1 MSKSSDPEFENNDD
15 QKEKIVEVDQKEKI
29 VEVDQ
34 KEKIV
39 EVQEKDIEP
48 LPEEKS
54 LVISE
59 DVFPDSLIIVPLY
72 DRPLFPKMLLPV
84 IISDE
89 KLENILEEELKGPLR
104 YVGLVYC
111 SENEGPEQSGEDVN
125 IPDNLAKIGTVARIV
140 QASKHGNDPM
150 HIIVQVMERF
160 EILEIFADDPIFR
173 AKVKY
178 LQVTESQKSEFELK
192 AFSVSII
199 NFIKELVQLNPLFKE
214 ELGLLMGRINLKDP
228 ATLADFAASMT
239 TASGKELQDILETMS
254 IKERIEKALN
264 LLRHELEVAKLQVKI
279 SQRVED
285 RMSQQ
290 QREFFLR
297 EQLKEIKKELGITKE
312 GPESEVEKFE
322 ARIKKLK
329 LSEEAKERID
339 EELEKMRLIE
349 PASPEYHVTRTYLDW
364 LTILPWGI
372 YSKDYYN
379 IQRAARI
386 LNRDHYGLK
395 DVKDRILELIS
406 VGIINGDLA
415 GSIVLLVGPPGTG
428 KTSVGQ
434 SIARALGRKFY
445 RFSLGGMRDEAEI
458 KGHRRTYIG
467 ALPGKFVNA
476 IKTCKTANPVIML
489 DEIDKIGA
497 SFQGDP
503 ASALLEVLDPE
514 QNKDFLDHYLDVRFD
529 LSKVL
534 FICTAN
540 QTDTIPPALLD
551 RMEVIRLSGY
561 ILEEKLE
568 IARKH
573 LLPKQLK
580 IHGLNK
586 SQFSLP
592 KVVLREIID
601 GYAREAG
608 VRSLENNLKKL
619 MRKSARKIV
628 EEEIELVKISKDELP
643 EMLGRKT
650 FAEETRYKKPKVG
663 VITGLAY
670 TSVGGA
676 TLFIESSFVEAKNPG
691 FKQTGQLG
699 DVMIEST
706 EIAYTFIRSKG
717 ITDEKIKTFF
727 KENFVHMHVPAGA
740 TPKDGPS
747 AGITMACALYSLV
760 TQEPIITNI
769 AMTGELTLTGL
780 VMPIG
785 GVKEKTIAA
794 RRAGIT
800 QLIFPAENQKDF
812 EELDEIIS
820 AGIKTHF
827 VKSFDDVL
835 PICFPNLKGTKRKTP
850 SKS

>member
-1 MSKSSDPEFENNDD
+1 MIQSPDSEFENENDS
-15 QKEKIVEVDQKEKI
+15 
-29 VEVDQ
+29 
-34 KEKIV
+34 
-39 EVQEKDIEP
+39 QEEEIEIQGNIIEA
-48 LPEEKS
+48 LPEDKA
-54 LVISE
+54 LVVSE
-59 DVFPDSLIIVPLY
+59 DVFPDSLLIVPLY

-84 IISDE
+84 IISEE
-89 KLENILEEELKGPLR
+89 KLGKVLLKELKGPLR
-104 YVGLVYC
+104 YVGLVY
-111 SENEGPEQSGEDVN
+111 SYEPEDDSQTNEPGTTENLSKVGAVG
-125 IPDNLAKIGTVARIV
+125 KIV
-140 QASKHGNDPM
+140 QAAKHGNDPM

-160 EILEIFADDPIFR
+160 EIIDITSEDPIIR
-173 AKVKY
+173 AKVEY
-178 LQVTESQKSEFELK
+178 ITETGEEKSEDELK

-199 NFIKELVQLNPLFKE
+199 NLIKELVQLNPLFKE

-239 TASGKELQDILETMS
+239 TASGKELQEILETKN
-254 IKERIEKALN
+254 IKIRIEKALY

-312 GPESEVEKFE
+312 GSESETDKYE

-329 LSEEAKERID
+329 LSEEAEERID
-339 EELEKMRLIE
+339 EELEKLRLIE
-349 PASPEYHVTRTYLDW
+349 PASPEYNVTRTYLDW

-372 YSKDYYN
+372 YSKDFFN

-406 VGIINGDLA
+406 VGIIKGDLA

-434 SIARALGRKFY
+434 SIARALGRKYF

-467 ALPGKFVNA
+467 ALPGKFINA

-497 SFQGDP
+497 SFHGDP

-540 QTDTIPPALLD
+540 QTDSIPPALLD

-580 IHGLNK
+580 IHGLK
-586 SQFSLP
+586 KTQFSLP
-592 KVVLREIID
+592 KPVLRKIID

-619 MRKSARKIV
+619 LRQTARKFV
-628 EEEIELVKISKDELP
+628 EEEIDQVKISKDDLP
-643 EMLGRKT
+643 DMLGRKA
-650 FAEETRYKKPKVG
+650 FAEESRYKTPKIG

-670 TSVGGA
+670 SSVGGA
-676 TLFIESSFVEAKNPG
+676 TLFIEASNVEAKNPG

-699 DVMIEST
+699 DVMVEST
-706 EIAYTFIRSKG
+706 EIAYTFIRSLG
-717 ITDEKIKTFF
+717 SNDEKIKNFF
-727 KENFVHMHVPAGA
+727 AQNFVHLHVPAGA

-747 AGITMACALYSLV
+747 AGITMACALQSLV
-760 TQEPIITNI
+760 AQEAVIPNL

-794 RRAGIT
+794 KRAGIT
-800 QLIFPAENQKDF
+800 QLIFPAENKKDF
-812 EELDEIIS
+812 DDLDESII
-820 AGIKTHF
+820 GKITPYF
-827 VKSFDDVL
+827 VKTFAEVL
-835 PICFPNLKGTKRKTP
+835 PICFPNLKGTKKIKISKT
-850 SKS
+850 

>member
-1 MSKSSDPEFENNDD
+1 MIQSPDSEFENENDS
-15 QKEKIVEVDQKEKI
+15 QEEEI
-29 VEVDQ
+29 
-34 KEKIV
+34 
-39 EVQEKDIEP
+39 EVQENIIEA
-48 LPEEKS
+48 LPEDKA
-54 LVISE
+54 LVVSE
-59 DVFPDSLIIVPLY
+59 DVFPDSLLIVPLY

-84 IISDE
+84 IISEE
-89 KLENILEEELKGPLR
+89 KLGKVLLKELKGPLR
-104 YVGLVYC
+104 YVGLVY
-111 SENEGPEQSGEDVN
+111 SYEPEDDSQTNEPGTTENLSKVGAVG
-125 IPDNLAKIGTVARIV
+125 KIV
-140 QASKHGNDPM
+140 QAAKHGNDPM

-160 EILEIFADDPIFR
+160 EIIDITSEDPIIR
-173 AKVKY
+173 AKVEY
-178 LQVTESQKSEFELK
+178 ITETGEEKSEDELK

-199 NFIKELVQLNPLFKE
+199 NLIKELVQLNPLFKE

-239 TASGKELQDILETMS
+239 TASGKELQEILETKS
-254 IKERIEKALN
+254 IKKRIEKALY

-312 GPESEVEKFE
+312 GSESETDKYE

-329 LSEEAKERID
+329 LSEEAEERID
-339 EELEKMRLIE
+339 EELEKLRLIE
-349 PASPEYHVTRTYLDW
+349 PASPEYNVTRTYLDW

-372 YSKDYYN
+372 YSKDFFN

-434 SIARALGRKFY
+434 SIARALGRKYF

-467 ALPGKFVNA
+467 ALPGKFINA

-497 SFQGDP
+497 SFHGDP

-540 QTDTIPPALLD
+540 QTDSIPPALLD

-580 IHGLNK
+580 IHGLK
-586 SQFSLP
+586 KTQFSLP
-592 KVVLREIID
+592 KPVLRKIID

-619 MRKSARKIV
+619 LRKTARKFV
-628 EEEIELVKISKDELP
+628 EEEIDQVKISKDDLP
-643 EMLGRKT
+643 DMLGRKT
-650 FAEETRYKKPKVG
+650 FAEESRYKKPKIG

-676 TLFIESSFVEAKNPG
+676 TLFIEASNVEAKNPG

-699 DVMIEST
+699 DVMVEST
-706 EIAYTFIRSKG
+706 EIAYTFIRSLG
-717 ITDEKIKTFF
+717 SNDERIKNFF
-727 KENFVHMHVPAGA
+727 AQNFVHLHVPAGA

-747 AGITMACALYSLV
+747 AGITMACALQSLV
-760 TQEPIITNI
+760 AQEAVIPNL

-794 RRAGIT
+794 KRAGIT
-800 QLIFPAENQKDF
+800 QLIFPAENKKDF
-812 EELDEIIS
+812 DDLDESII
-820 AGIKTHF
+820 GKITPYF
-827 VKSFDDVL
+827 VKTFAEVL
-835 PICFPNLKGTKRKTP
+835 PICFPNLKGTKKIKISKT
-850 SKS
+850 

>member
-1 MSKSSDPEFENNDD
+1 MIQSPDSEFENENDS
-15 QKEKIVEVDQKEKI
+15 
-29 VEVDQ
+29 
-34 KEKIV
+34 
-39 EVQEKDIEP
+39 QEEEIEIQGNIIEA
-48 LPEEKS
+48 LPEDKA
-54 LVISE
+54 LVVSE
-59 DVFPDSLIIVPLY
+59 DVFPDSLLIVPLY

-84 IISDE
+84 IISEE
-89 KLENILEEELKGPLR
+89 KLGKVLLKELKGPLR
-104 YVGLVYC
+104 YVGLVY
-111 SENEGPEQSGEDVN
+111 SYEPEDDSQTNEPGTT
-125 IPDNLAKIGTVARIV
+125 DNLSKVGAVGKIV
-140 QASKHGNDPM
+140 QAAKHGNDPM

-160 EILEIFADDPIFR
+160 EIIDITSEDPIIR
-173 AKVKY
+173 AKVEY
-178 LQVTESQKSEFELK
+178 ITETGEEKSEDELK

-199 NFIKELVQLNPLFKE
+199 NLIKELVQLNPLFKE

-239 TASGKELQDILETMS
+239 TASGKELQEILETKN
-254 IKERIEKALN
+254 IKIRIEKALY

-312 GPESEVEKFE
+312 GSESETDKYE

-329 LSEEAKERID
+329 LSEEAEERID
-339 EELEKMRLIE
+339 EELEKLRLIE
-349 PASPEYHVTRTYLDW
+349 PASPEYNVTRTYLDW

-372 YSKDYYN
+372 YSKDFFN

-406 VGIINGDLA
+406 VGIIKGDLA

-434 SIARALGRKFY
+434 SIARALGRKYF

-467 ALPGKFVNA
+467 ALPGKFINA

-497 SFQGDP
+497 SFHGDP

-540 QTDTIPPALLD
+540 QTDSIPPALLD

-580 IHGLNK
+580 IHGLK
-586 SQFSLP
+586 KTQFSLP
-592 KVVLREIID
+592 KPVLREIID

-619 MRKSARKIV
+619 LRKTARKFV
-628 EEEIELVKISKDELP
+628 EEEIEQVKISKDDLP
-643 EMLGRKT
+643 DMLGRKA
-650 FAEETRYKKPKVG
+650 FAEESRYKKPKIG

-676 TLFIESSFVEAKNPG
+676 TLFIEASNVEAKNPG

-699 DVMIEST
+699 DVMVEST
-706 EIAYTFIRSKG
+706 EIAYTFIRSLG
-717 ITDEKIKTFF
+717 SNDEKIKNFF
-727 KENFVHMHVPAGA
+727 AQNFVHLHVPAGA

-747 AGITMACALYSLV
+747 AGITMACALQSLV
-760 TQEPIITNI
+760 AQEAVIPNL

-794 RRAGIT
+794 KRAGIT
-800 QLIFPAENQKDF
+800 QLIFPAENKKDF
-812 EELDEIIS
+812 DDLDESII
-820 AGIKTHF
+820 GKITPYF
-827 VKSFDDVL
+827 VKTFAEVL
-835 PICFPNLKGTKRKTP
+835 PICFPNLKGTKKIKISKT
-850 SKS
+850 

>member
-1 MSKSSDPEFENNDD
+1 MIQSPDSEFENENDS
-15 QKEKIVEVDQKEKI
+15 QEEVI
-29 VEVDQ
+29 
-34 KEKIV
+34 
-39 EVQEKDIEP
+39 EVQENIIEA
-48 LPEEKS
+48 LPEDKS
-54 LVISE
+54 LVVSE
-59 DVFPDSLIIVPLY
+59 DVFPDSLLIVPLY

-84 IISDE
+84 IISEE
-89 KLENILEEELKGPLR
+89 KLEKVLLKELKGPLR
-104 YVGLVYC
+104 YVGLVY
-111 SENEGPEQSGEDVN
+111 SYEPEDDSHTNEPGITETLSKVGAVG
-125 IPDNLAKIGTVARIV
+125 KIV

-160 EILEIFADDPIFR
+160 EIIDIASEDPIIR
-173 AKVKY
+173 AKVEY
-178 LQVTESQKSEFELK
+178 IPETGEEKSEDELK

-199 NFIKELVQLNPLFKE
+199 NLIKELVQLNPLFKE

-239 TASGKELQDILETMS
+239 TASGKELQEILETKS
-254 IKERIEKALN
+254 IKIRIEKALY

-312 GPESEVEKFE
+312 GSESETDKYE

-329 LSEEAKERID
+329 LSEEAEERID
-339 EELEKMRLIE
+339 EELEKLRLIE
-349 PASPEYHVTRTYLDW
+349 PASPEYNVTRTYLDW

-372 YSKDYYN
+372 YSKDFFN

-434 SIARALGRKFY
+434 SIARALGRKYF

-467 ALPGKFVNA
+467 ALPGKFINA

-497 SFQGDP
+497 SFHGDP

-580 IHGLNK
+580 IHGLK
-586 SQFSLP
+586 KTQFSLP
-592 KVVLREIID
+592 KPVLREIID

-619 MRKSARKIV
+619 LRKTARKFV
-628 EEEIELVKISKDELP
+628 EEEIDQVKISKDDLP
-643 EMLGRKT
+643 DMLGRKA
-650 FAEETRYKKPKVG
+650 FAEESRYKKPKIG

-676 TLFIESSFVEAKNPG
+676 TLFIEASSVEAKNPG

-699 DVMIEST
+699 DVMVEST
-706 EIAYTFIRSKG
+706 EIAYTFIRSLG
-717 ITDEKIKTFF
+717 SNDERIKNFF
-727 KENFVHMHVPAGA
+727 AQNFVHLHVPAGA

-747 AGITMACALYSLV
+747 AGITMACALQSLV
-760 TQEPIITNI
+760 AQEAVIPNL

-794 RRAGIT
+794 KRAGIT
-800 QLIFPAENQKDF
+800 QLIFPAENKKDF
-812 EELDEIIS
+812 DDLDESII
-820 AGIKTHF
+820 GKITPYF
-827 VKSFDDVL
+827 VKTFTEVL
-835 PICFPNLKGTKRKTP
+835 PICFPNLKGTKKNKIPKT
-850 SKS
+850 

>member
-1 MSKSSDPEFENNDD
+1 MIQSPDSEFENENDS
-15 QKEKIVEVDQKEKI
+15 
-29 VEVDQ
+29 
-34 KEKIV
+34 
-39 EVQEKDIEP
+39 QEEEIEIQGNIIEA
-48 LPEEKS
+48 LPEDKA
-54 LVISE
+54 LVVSE
-59 DVFPDSLIIVPLY
+59 DVFPDSLLIVPLY

-84 IISDE
+84 IISEE
-89 KLENILEEELKGPLR
+89 KLGKVLLKELKGPLR
-104 YVGLVYC
+104 YVGLVY
-111 SENEGPEQSGEDVN
+111 SYEPEDDSQTNEPGTT
-125 IPDNLAKIGTVARIV
+125 DNLSKVGAVGKIV
-140 QASKHGNDPM
+140 QAAKHGNDPM

-160 EILEIFADDPIFR
+160 EIIEITSEDPIIR
-173 AKVKY
+173 AKVEY
-178 LQVTESQKSEFELK
+178 ITETGEEKSEDELK

-199 NFIKELVQLNPLFKE
+199 NLIKELVQLNPLFKE

-239 TASGKELQDILETMS
+239 TASGKELQEILETKN
-254 IKERIEKALN
+254 IKIRIEKALY

-312 GPESEVEKFE
+312 GSESETDKYE

-329 LSEEAKERID
+329 LSEEAEERID
-339 EELEKMRLIE
+339 EELEKLRLIE
-349 PASPEYHVTRTYLDW
+349 PASPEYNVTRTYLDW

-372 YSKDYYN
+372 YSKDFFN

-406 VGIINGDLA
+406 VGIIKGDLA

-434 SIARALGRKFY
+434 SIARALGRKYF

-467 ALPGKFVNA
+467 ALPGKFINA

-497 SFQGDP
+497 SFHGDP

-540 QTDTIPPALLD
+540 QTDSIPPALLD

-580 IHGLNK
+580 IHGLK
-586 SQFSLP
+586 KTQFSLP
-592 KVVLREIID
+592 KPVLRKIID

-619 MRKSARKIV
+619 LRQTARKFV
-628 EEEIELVKISKDELP
+628 EEEIDQVKISKDDLP
-643 EMLGRKT
+643 DMLGRKA
-650 FAEETRYKKPKVG
+650 FAEESRYKTPKIG

-676 TLFIESSFVEAKNPG
+676 TLFIEASNVEAKNPG

-699 DVMIEST
+699 DVMVEST
-706 EIAYTFIRSKG
+706 EIAYTFIRSLG
-717 ITDEKIKTFF
+717 SNDEKIKNFF
-727 KENFVHMHVPAGA
+727 AQNFVHLHVPAGA

-747 AGITMACALYSLV
+747 AGITMACALQSLV
-760 TQEPIITNI
+760 AQEAVIPNL

-794 RRAGIT
+794 KRAGIT
-800 QLIFPAENQKDF
+800 QLIFPAENKKDF
-812 EELDEIIS
+812 DDLDESII
-820 AGIKTHF
+820 GKITPYF
-827 VKSFDDVL
+827 VKTFAEVL
-835 PICFPNLKGTKRKTP
+835 PICFPNLKGTKKIKISKT
-850 SKS
+850 

>member
-1 MSKSSDPEFENNDD
+1 MSQPTDQDFEKDEENREDIIEVT
-15 QKEKIVEVDQKEKI
+15 EKIGEAI
-29 VEVDQ
+29 
-34 KEKIV
+34 
-39 EVQEKDIEP
+39 
-48 LPEEKS
+48 PEDKS
-54 LVISE
+54 LVVSE
-59 DVFPDSLIIVPLY
+59 DVFPESLIIVPLY

-89 KLENILEEELKGPLR
+89 KLEKVLLEELKESLR
-104 YVGLVYC
+104 YVGLVY
-111 SENEGPEQSGEDVN
+111 SFEQDKNSPAEGAPN
-125 IPDNLAKIGTVARIV
+125 PKNLAQIGAVGRIV

-160 EILEIFADDPIFR
+160 EIKEIDADDPVLK
-173 AKVKY
+173 AKVEY
-178 LQVTESQKSEFELK
+178 LQDTGGQKTEYELK

-199 NFIKELVQLNPLFKE
+199 NLIKELVQLNPLFKE

-239 TASGKELQDILETMS
+239 TASGKELQEILETRN
-254 IKERIEKALN
+254 IKTRIEKALN
-264 LLRHELEVAKLQVKI
+264 LLRHELEVAKLQFKI

-312 GPESEVEKFE
+312 GSESETEKYE
-322 ARIKKLK
+322 ARIKKLN
-329 LSEEAKERID
+329 LTEEAKERIN
-339 EELEKMRLIE
+339 EEMEKLRLIE
-349 PASPEYHVTRTYLDW
+349 PASPEYNVTRTYLDW

-372 YSKDYYN
+372 YSKDYFN

-386 LNRDHYGLK
+386 LNRDHYGLN

-434 SIARALGRKFY
+434 SIAKALGRKFY

-467 ALPGKFVNA
+467 ALPGKFINA
-476 IKTCKTANPVIML
+476 IKTSKTANPVIML

-540 QTDTIPPALLD
+540 QTETIPPALLD

-561 ILEEKLE
+561 IIEEKLE

-580 IHGLNK
+580 THGLKK

-608 VRSLENNLKKL
+608 VRGLENNLKKL
-619 MRKSARKIV
+619 LRKSARKIV
-628 EEEIELVKISKDELP
+628 EEESDCVKISKHDLP

-650 FAEETRYKKPKVG
+650 FAEETRYKKPKIG

-676 TLFIESSFVEAKNPG
+676 TLFIEASCVEAKNPG

-699 DVMIEST
+699 DVMVEST
-706 EIAYTFIRSKG
+706 EIAYTYIRSIGSK
-717 ITDEKIKTFF
+717 DKKIQKFF
-727 KENFVHMHVPAGA
+727 TENFVHLHVPAGA

-760 TQEPIITNI
+760 TQEPVIANL

-780 VMPIG
+780 VMPVG
-785 GVKEKTIAA
+785 GIKEKTIAA

-812 EELDEIIS
+812 DDLDESIKG
-820 AGIKTHF
+820 GIKPYF
-827 VKSFDDVL
+827 VKNFSDVL
-835 PICFPNLKGTKRKTP
+835 PVGFPDLSVRKKKIP
-850 SKS
+850 SK

>member
-1 MSKSSDPEFENNDD
+1 MIQSPDSEFENENDS
-15 QKEKIVEVDQKEKI
+15 QEEEI
-29 VEVDQ
+29 
-34 KEKIV
+34 
-39 EVQEKDIEP
+39 EVQENIIEA
-48 LPEEKS
+48 LPEDKA
-54 LVISE
+54 LVVSE
-59 DVFPDSLIIVPLY
+59 DVFPDSLLIVPLY

-84 IISDE
+84 IISEE
-89 KLENILEEELKGPLR
+89 KLGKVLLKELKGPLR
-104 YVGLVYC
+104 YVGLVY
-111 SENEGPEQSGEDVN
+111 SYEPEDDSQTNEPGTTENLSKVGAVG
-125 IPDNLAKIGTVARIV
+125 KIV

-160 EILEIFADDPIFR
+160 EIIDITSEDPIIR
-173 AKVKY
+173 AKVEY
-178 LQVTESQKSEFELK
+178 ITETGEEKSEDELK

-199 NFIKELVQLNPLFKE
+199 NLIKELVQLNPLFKE

-239 TASGKELQDILETMS
+239 TASGKELQEILETKN
-254 IKERIEKALN
+254 IKIRIEKALY

-312 GPESEVEKFE
+312 GSESETDKYE

-329 LSEEAKERID
+329 LSEEAEERID
-339 EELEKMRLIE
+339 EELEKLRLIE
-349 PASPEYHVTRTYLDW
+349 PASPEYNVTRTYLDW

-372 YSKDYYN
+372 YSKDFFN

-406 VGIINGDLA
+406 VGIIKGDLA

-434 SIARALGRKFY
+434 SIARALGRKYF

-467 ALPGKFVNA
+467 ALPGKFINA

-497 SFQGDP
+497 SFHGDP

-540 QTDTIPPALLD
+540 QTDSIPPALLD

-580 IHGLNK
+580 IHGLK
-586 SQFSLP
+586 KTQFSLP
-592 KVVLREIID
+592 KPVLREIID

-619 MRKSARKIV
+619 LRKTARKFV
-628 EEEIELVKISKDELP
+628 EEEIDQVKISKDDLP
-643 EMLGRKT
+643 DMLGRKA
-650 FAEETRYKKPKVG
+650 FAEESRYKKPKIG

-676 TLFIESSFVEAKNPG
+676 TLFIEASNVEAKNPG

-699 DVMIEST
+699 DVMVEST
-706 EIAYTFIRSKG
+706 EIAYTFIRSLG
-717 ITDEKIKTFF
+717 SNDERIKNFF
-727 KENFVHMHVPAGA
+727 AQNFVHLHVPAGA

-747 AGITMACALYSLV
+747 AGITMACALQSLV
-760 TQEPIITNI
+760 AQEAVIPNL

-794 RRAGIT
+794 KRAGIT
-800 QLIFPAENQKDF
+800 QLIFPAENKKDF
-812 EELDEIIS
+812 DDLDESII
-820 AGIKTHF
+820 GKITPYF
-827 VKSFDDVL
+827 VKTFAEVL
-835 PICFPNLKGTKRKTP
+835 PICFPNLKGTKKIKISKT
-850 SKS
+850 

>member
-1 MSKSSDPEFENNDD
+1 MTQPTDQDFEKDEENREDIIEVT
-15 QKEKIVEVDQKEKI
+15 EKIGEA
-29 VEVDQ
+29 
-34 KEKIV
+34 
-39 EVQEKDIEP
+39 
-48 LPEEKS
+48 LPEDKS
-54 LVISE
+54 LVVSE
-59 DVFPDSLIIVPLY
+59 DVFPDSLLIVPLY

-89 KLENILEEELKGPLR
+89 KLEKVLLEELKESLR
-104 YVGLVYC
+104 YVGLVY
-111 SENEGPEQSGEDVN
+111 SFEQDKNSPTEGATSSK
-125 IPDNLAKIGTVARIV
+125 NLAQIGAVGKIV

-160 EILEIFADDPIFR
+160 EIKEIDADDPVLK
-173 AKVKY
+173 AKVEY
-178 LQVTESQKSEFELK
+178 LQDTGGQKTEYELK

-199 NFIKELVQLNPLFKE
+199 NLIKELVQLNPLFKE

-239 TASGKELQDILETMS
+239 TASGKELQEVLETRN
-254 IKERIEKALN
+254 IKTRIEKALN
-264 LLRHELEVAKLQVKI
+264 LLRHELEVAKLQFKI

-312 GPESEVEKFE
+312 GSESETEKYE

-329 LSEEAKERID
+329 LTEEAEERIN
-339 EELEKMRLIE
+339 EEMEKLRLIE
-349 PASPEYHVTRTYLDW
+349 PASPEYNVTRTYLDW

-372 YSKDYYN
+372 YSKDYFN

-386 LNRDHYGLK
+386 LNRDHYGLN

-467 ALPGKFVNA
+467 ALPGKFINA
-476 IKTCKTANPVIML
+476 IKTSKTANPVIML

-497 SFQGDP
+497 SFHGDP

-540 QTDTIPPALLD
+540 QTDTIPPVLLD

-580 IHGLNK
+580 THGLKK

-608 VRSLENNLKKL
+608 VRGLENNLKKL
-619 MRKSARKIV
+619 LRKSARKIV
-628 EEEIELVKISKDELP
+628 EEESDCVKISKHDLP

-650 FAEETRYKKPKVG
+650 FAEETRYKKPKIG

-670 TSVGGA
+670 TSVGGT
-676 TLFIESSFVEAKNPG
+676 TLFIEASCVEAKNPG
-691 FKQTGQLG
+691 FKQTG
-699 DVMIEST
+699 
-706 EIAYTFIRSKG
+706 
-717 ITDEKIKTFF
+717 
-727 KENFVHMHVPAGA
+727 
-740 TPKDGPS
+740 
-747 AGITMACALYSLV
+747 
-760 TQEPIITNI
+760 
-769 AMTGELTLTGL
+769 
-780 VMPIG
+780 
-785 GVKEKTIAA
+785 
-794 RRAGIT
+794 
-800 QLIFPAENQKDF
+800 
-812 EELDEIIS
+812 
-820 AGIKTHF
+820 
-827 VKSFDDVL
+827 
-835 PICFPNLKGTKRKTP
+835 
-850 SKS
+850 

>member
-1 MSKSSDPEFENNDD
+1 MIQSPDSEFENENDS
-15 QKEKIVEVDQKEKI
+15 QEEEI
-29 VEVDQ
+29 
-34 KEKIV
+34 
-39 EVQEKDIEP
+39 EVQENIIEA
-48 LPEEKS
+48 LPEDKA
-54 LVISE
+54 LVVSE
-59 DVFPDSLIIVPLY
+59 DVFPDSLLIVPLY

-84 IISDE
+84 IISEE
-89 KLENILEEELKGPLR
+89 KLGKVLLKELKGPLR
-104 YVGLVYC
+104 YVGLVY
-111 SENEGPEQSGEDVN
+111 SYEPEDDSQTNEPGTTENLSKVGAVG
-125 IPDNLAKIGTVARIV
+125 KIV
-140 QASKHGNDPM
+140 QAAKHGNDPM

-160 EILEIFADDPIFR
+160 EIIDITSEDPIIR
-173 AKVKY
+173 AKVEY
-178 LQVTESQKSEFELK
+178 IPETGEEKSEDELK

-199 NFIKELVQLNPLFKE
+199 NLIKELVQLNPLFKE

-239 TASGKELQDILETMS
+239 TASGKELQEILETKN
-254 IKERIEKALN
+254 IKIRIEKALY

-312 GPESEVEKFE
+312 GSESETDKYE

-329 LSEEAKERID
+329 LSEEAEERID
-339 EELEKMRLIE
+339 EELEKLRLIE
-349 PASPEYHVTRTYLDW
+349 PASPEYNVTRTYLDW

-372 YSKDYYN
+372 YSKDFFN

-406 VGIINGDLA
+406 VGIIKGDLA

-434 SIARALGRKFY
+434 SIARALGRKYF

-467 ALPGKFVNA
+467 ALPGKFINA

-497 SFQGDP
+497 SFHGDP

-540 QTDTIPPALLD
+540 QTDSIPPALLD

-580 IHGLNK
+580 IHGLK
-586 SQFSLP
+586 KTQFSLP
-592 KVVLREIID
+592 KPVLREIID

-619 MRKSARKIV
+619 LRKTARKFV
-628 EEEIELVKISKDELP
+628 EEEIDQVKISKDDLP
-643 EMLGRKT
+643 DMLGRKT
-650 FAEETRYKKPKVG
+650 FAEESRYKKPKIG

-676 TLFIESSFVEAKNPG
+676 TLFIEASNVEAKNPG

-699 DVMIEST
+699 DVMVEST
-706 EIAYTFIRSKG
+706 EIAYTFIRSLG
-717 ITDEKIKTFF
+717 SNDEKIKNFF
-727 KENFVHMHVPAGA
+727 AQNFVHLHVPAGA

-747 AGITMACALYSLV
+747 AGITMACALQSLV
-760 TQEPIITNI
+760 AQEAVIPNL

-794 RRAGIT
+794 KRAGIT
-800 QLIFPAENQKDF
+800 QLIFPAENKKDF
-812 EELDEIIS
+812 DDLDESII
-820 AGIKTHF
+820 GNITPYF
-827 VKSFDDVL
+827 VKTFTEVL
-835 PICFPNLKGTKRKTP
+835 PICFPNLKGTKKNKIPKT
-850 SKS
+850 

>member
-1 MSKSSDPEFENNDD
+1 MIQSPDSEFENENDS
-15 QKEKIVEVDQKEKI
+15 QEEVI
-29 VEVDQ
+29 
-34 KEKIV
+34 
-39 EVQEKDIEP
+39 EVQENIIEA
-48 LPEEKS
+48 LPEDKS
-54 LVISE
+54 LVVSE
-59 DVFPDSLIIVPLY
+59 DVFPDSLLIVPLY

-84 IISDE
+84 IISEE
-89 KLENILEEELKGPLR
+89 KLEKVLLKELKGPLR
-104 YVGLVYC
+104 YVGLVY
-111 SENEGPEQSGEDVN
+111 SYEPEDDSHTNEPSITEKLSKVGAVG
-125 IPDNLAKIGTVARIV
+125 KIV

-160 EILEIFADDPIFR
+160 EIIDIASEDPIIR
-173 AKVKY
+173 AKVEY
-178 LQVTESQKSEFELK
+178 IPETGEEKSEDELK

-199 NFIKELVQLNPLFKE
+199 NLIKELVQLNPLFKE

-239 TASGKELQDILETMS
+239 TASGKELQEILETKN
-254 IKERIEKALN
+254 IKIRIEKALY

-312 GPESEVEKFE
+312 GSESETDKYE

-329 LSEEAKERID
+329 LSEEAEERID
-339 EELEKMRLIE
+339 EELEKLRLIE
-349 PASPEYHVTRTYLDW
+349 PASPEYNVTRTYLDW

-372 YSKDYYN
+372 YSKDFFN

-434 SIARALGRKFY
+434 SIARALGRKYF

-467 ALPGKFVNA
+467 ALPGKFINA

-497 SFQGDP
+497 SFHGDP

-580 IHGLNK
+580 IHGLK
-586 SQFSLP
+586 KTQFSLP
-592 KVVLREIID
+592 KPVLREIID

-619 MRKSARKIV
+619 LRKTARKFV
-628 EEEIELVKISKDELP
+628 EEEIDQVKISKDDLP
-643 EMLGRKT
+643 DMLGRKT
-650 FAEETRYKKPKVG
+650 FAEESRYKKPKIG

-676 TLFIESSFVEAKNPG
+676 TLFIEASSVEAKNPG

-699 DVMIEST
+699 DVMVEST
-706 EIAYTFIRSKG
+706 EIAYTFIRSLG
-717 ITDEKIKTFF
+717 SNDERIKNFF
-727 KENFVHMHVPAGA
+727 AQNFVHLHVPAGA

-747 AGITMACALYSLV
+747 AGITMACALQSLV
-760 TQEPIITNI
+760 AQEAVIPNL

-794 RRAGIT
+794 KRAGIT
-800 QLIFPAENQKDF
+800 QLIFPAENKKDF
-812 EELDEIIS
+812 DDLDESII
-820 AGIKTHF
+820 GKITPYF
-827 VKSFDDVL
+827 VKTFTEVL
-835 PICFPNLKGTKRKTP
+835 PICFPNLKGTKKHKIPKT
-850 SKS
+850 

>member
-1 MSKSSDPEFENNDD
+1 MTQPTDQDFEKDEENREDIIEVT
-15 QKEKIVEVDQKEKI
+15 EKIGEA
-29 VEVDQ
+29 
-34 KEKIV
+34 
-39 EVQEKDIEP
+39 
-48 LPEEKS
+48 LPEDKS
-54 LVISE
+54 LVVSE
-59 DVFPDSLIIVPLY
+59 DVFPDSLLIVPLY

-89 KLENILEEELKGPLR
+89 KLEKVLLEELKESLR
-104 YVGLVYC
+104 YVGLVY
-111 SENEGPEQSGEDVN
+111 SFEQDKN
-125 IPDNLAKIGTVARIV
+125 IPTEGVTSPKNLAQIGAVGRIV

-160 EILEIFADDPIFR
+160 EIKEIDADDPVLK
-173 AKVKY
+173 AKVEY
-178 LQVTESQKSEFELK
+178 LQDTGGQKTEYELK

-199 NFIKELVQLNPLFKE
+199 NLIKELVQLNPLFKE

-239 TASGKELQDILETMS
+239 TASGKELQEVLETRN
-254 IKERIEKALN
+254 IKTRIEKALN
-264 LLRHELEVAKLQVKI
+264 LLRHELEVAKLQFKI

-312 GPESEVEKFE
+312 GSESETEKYE

-329 LSEEAKERID
+329 LTEEAKERIN
-339 EELEKMRLIE
+339 EEMEKLRLIE
-349 PASPEYHVTRTYLDW
+349 PASPEYNVTRTYLDW

-372 YSKDYYN
+372 YSKDYFN

-386 LNRDHYGLK
+386 LNRDHYGLN

-434 SIARALGRKFY
+434 SIARALGREFY

-467 ALPGKFVNA
+467 ALPGKFINA
-476 IKTCKTANPVIML
+476 IKTSKTANPVIML
-489 DEIDKIGA
+489 DEVDKIGA
-497 SFQGDP
+497 SFHGDP

-568 IARKH
+568 IVRKY

-580 IHGLNK
+580 THGLKK

-608 VRSLENNLKKL
+608 VRGLENNLKKL

-628 EEEIELVKISKDELP
+628 EEESDCVKISKHDLP

-650 FAEETRYKKPKVG
+650 FAEETRYKKPKIG

-676 TLFIESSFVEAKNPG
+676 TLFIEASCVEAKNPG

-706 EIAYTFIRSKG
+706 EIAYTYIRSIGSK
-717 ITDEKIKTFF
+717 DKKIQKFF
-727 KENFVHMHVPAGA
+727 AENFVHLHVPAGA

-760 TQEPIITNI
+760 TQEPVIPNL

-780 VMPIG
+780 VMPVG
-785 GVKEKTIAA
+785 GIKEKTIAA
-794 RRAGIT
+794 RRTGIS

-812 EELDEIIS
+812 DDLDESIKG
-820 AGIKTHF
+820 GIKPYF
-827 VKSFDDVL
+827 VKNFSEVL
-835 PICFPNLKGTKRKTP
+835 PVGFPDLSGRKKKIP
-850 SKS
+850 SK

>member
-1 MSKSSDPEFENNDD
+1 MIQSPDSEFENENDS
-15 QKEKIVEVDQKEKI
+15 QEEEI
-29 VEVDQ
+29 
-34 KEKIV
+34 
-39 EVQEKDIEP
+39 EVQENIIEA
-48 LPEEKS
+48 LPEDKA
-54 LVISE
+54 LVVSE
-59 DVFPDSLIIVPLY
+59 DVFPDSLLIVPLY

-84 IISDE
+84 IISEE
-89 KLENILEEELKGPLR
+89 KLGKVLLKELKGPLR
-104 YVGLVYC
+104 YVGLVY
-111 SENEGPEQSGEDVN
+111 SYEPEDDSQTNEPGTTENLSKVGAVG
-125 IPDNLAKIGTVARIV
+125 KIV

-160 EILEIFADDPIFR
+160 EIIDITSEDPIIR
-173 AKVKY
+173 AKVEY
-178 LQVTESQKSEFELK
+178 ITETGEEKSEDELK

-199 NFIKELVQLNPLFKE
+199 NLIKELVQLNPLFKE

-239 TASGKELQDILETMS
+239 TASGKELQEILETKN
-254 IKERIEKALN
+254 IKIRIEKALY

-312 GPESEVEKFE
+312 GSESETDKYE

-329 LSEEAKERID
+329 LSEEAEERID
-339 EELEKMRLIE
+339 EELEKLRLIE
-349 PASPEYHVTRTYLDW
+349 PASPEYNVTRTYLDW

-372 YSKDYYN
+372 YSKDFFN

-406 VGIINGDLA
+406 VGIIKGDLA

-434 SIARALGRKFY
+434 SIARALGRKYF

-467 ALPGKFVNA
+467 ALPGKFINA

-497 SFQGDP
+497 SFHGDP

-540 QTDTIPPALLD
+540 QTDSIPPALLD

-580 IHGLNK
+580 IHGLK
-586 SQFSLP
+586 KTQFSLP
-592 KVVLREIID
+592 KPVLREIID

-619 MRKSARKIV
+619 LRKTARKFV
-628 EEEIELVKISKDELP
+628 EEEIDQVKISKDDLP
-643 EMLGRKT
+643 DMLGRKA
-650 FAEETRYKKPKVG
+650 FAEESRYKTPKIG

-676 TLFIESSFVEAKNPG
+676 TLFIEASNVEAKNPG

-699 DVMIEST
+699 DVMVEST
-706 EIAYTFIRSKG
+706 EIAYTFIRSLG
-717 ITDEKIKTFF
+717 SNDEKIKNFF
-727 KENFVHMHVPAGA
+727 AQNFVHLHVPAGA

-747 AGITMACALYSLV
+747 AGITMACALQSLV
-760 TQEPIITNI
+760 AQEAVIPNL

-794 RRAGIT
+794 KRAGIT
-800 QLIFPAENQKDF
+800 QLIFPAENKKDF
-812 EELDEIIS
+812 DDLDESII
-820 AGIKTHF
+820 GKITPYF
-827 VKSFDDVL
+827 VKTFAEVL
-835 PICFPNLKGTKRKTP
+835 PICFPNLKGTKKIKISKT
-850 SKS
+850 